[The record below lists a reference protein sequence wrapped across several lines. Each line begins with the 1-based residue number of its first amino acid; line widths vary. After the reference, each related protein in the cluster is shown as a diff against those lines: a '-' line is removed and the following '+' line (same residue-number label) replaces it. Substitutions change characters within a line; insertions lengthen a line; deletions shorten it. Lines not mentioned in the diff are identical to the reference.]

1 MLLLRLMVCLGLLI
15 SLPLLATALAARHF
29 LVQSWTKKRYGKPTD
44 LDNLNLRQHLAVQYF
59 SNRTG
64 RIKDMNFVVDGST
77 TAVKMRGSL
86 AVNDAEAYVM
96 RGVQGAGIVQ
106 APQFMLLPHLR
117 SGKLIEV
124 LPIRLSNAC
133 NQYLLVH
140 ALLDAASLWSGCL
153 SWCEA

>member
-1 MLLLRLMVCLGLLI
+1 MVCLGLLI

-77 TAVKMRGSL
+77 TAVKMRG
-86 AVNDAEAYVM
+86 
-96 RGVQGAGIVQ
+96 R
-106 APQFMLLPHLR
+106 
-117 SGKLIEV
+117 
-124 LPIRLSNAC
+124 
-133 NQYLLVH
+133 
-140 ALLDAASLWSGCL
+140 
-153 SWCEA
+153 